1 MFGKF
6 DDEEENGTELD
17 VLSSIITD
25 AGIDFEVDDDDDSS
39 TLTLDNGI
47 IFEFDESGVLMSIN
61 PPRKL
66 V

>member
-6 DDEEENGTELD
+6 DDEEEVGTELEA
-17 VLSSIITD
+17 LSSIIAD
-25 AGIDFEVDDDDDSS
+25 AGIDFEVDDDNESP

-47 IFEFDESGVLMSIN
+47 VFEFDESGILMSIN

>member
-6 DDEEENGTELD
+6 DDEEEVGTELD

-66 V
+66 I

>member
-6 DDEEENGTELD
+6 DDEEEVGTELEA
-17 VLSSIITD
+17 LSSIIAD
-25 AGIDFEVDDDDDSS
+25 AGIDFEVDDEDDSS

-47 IFEFDESGVLMSIN
+47 VFEFDESGILMSIN

>member
-47 IFEFDESGVLMSIN
+47 IFEFDESGILVSIN

-66 V
+66 I